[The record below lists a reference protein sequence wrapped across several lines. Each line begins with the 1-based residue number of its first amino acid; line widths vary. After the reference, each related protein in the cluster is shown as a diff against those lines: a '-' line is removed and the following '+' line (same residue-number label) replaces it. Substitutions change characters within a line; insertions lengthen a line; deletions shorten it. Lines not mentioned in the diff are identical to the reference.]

1 MAEYFLNLTELKYD
15 IIFIRNKQYW
25 ARRSGIESKPLRKMK
40 KKDNDHL
47 VVYLGTGAVSILAV
61 VQSQTDI
68 LPQIV
73 GIAVYVLAA
82 VSLTAA
88 CICFYRN
95 LRKGVIERM
104 LLAIRKTPLG
114 ARFLEDYTFRT
125 ILTTMPAFLINV
137 AYTVYNGVIGIMNRS
152 AWFIT
157 MAVYYSFLGI
167 MRYHAVNT
175 GRKISR
181 MEDQKMIR
189 RKEIS
194 VIRTDG
200 ILLLLL
206 NLSLAGIVLLTIVN
220 GTARTYPEIMVISIA
235 AYTFYKMTIAVI
247 NMVKV
252 RKLQSPILITI
263 RNIGVADA
271 LVSMLTL
278 QMTMLASFQEK
289 SSLDAN
295 YMNGV
300 TGLVVSVLIVALG
313 VGMIYQSYKRE
324 KSWEESESTGKA
336 E

>member
-1 MAEYFLNLTELKYD
+1 
-15 IIFIRNKQYW
+15 
-25 ARRSGIESKPLRKMK
+25 
-40 KKDNDHL
+40 
-47 VVYLGTGAVSILAV
+47 
-61 VQSQTDI
+61 
-68 LPQIV
+68 
-73 GIAVYVLAA
+73 
-82 VSLTAA
+82 
-88 CICFYRN
+88 
-95 LRKGVIERM
+95 
-104 LLAIRKTPLG
+104 
-114 ARFLEDYTFRT
+114 
-125 ILTTMPAFLINV
+125 
-137 AYTVYNGVIGIMNRS
+137 
-152 AWFIT
+152 
-157 MAVYYSFLGI
+157 
-167 MRYHAVNT
+167 
-175 GRKISR
+175 
-181 MEDQKMIR
+181 MIR

-263 RNIGVADA
+263 RNIGLADA

-300 TGLVVSVLIVALG
+300 TGLVVSMLIVALG
-313 VGMIYQSYKRE
+313 AGMIYQSYKRE